1 MEHII
6 IQTRRNI
13 LGYIINKGSG
23 QKLEVDNNQL
33 SLLLKHKLLK
43 EENGLFIFE
52 NDNKNK
58 ISLMIKADLADKV
71 NMVYALKELIEELHE
86 DSAKNFLESDNIKV
100 NHTFLRVRRLR
111 KLYQTLVNEGF
122 EKE

>member
-1 MEHII
+1 M
-6 IQTRRNI
+6 
-13 LGYIINKGSG
+13 GYIINKGSG

-100 NHTFLRVRRLR
+100 NHTFL
-111 KLYQTLVNEGF
+111 LV
-122 EKE
+122 

>member
-1 MEHII
+1 M
-6 IQTRRNI
+6 
-13 LGYIINKGSG
+13 GYIINKGSG

-100 NHTFLRVRRLR
+100 NHTFFCLIRLR

>member
-1 MEHII
+1 M
-6 IQTRRNI
+6 
-13 LGYIINKGSG
+13 GYIINKSSG
-23 QKLEVDNNQL
+23 QKIEIDNNQL
-33 SLLLKHKLLK
+33 SLLLKHRLLK

-52 NDNKNK
+52 NENKNK
-58 ISLMIKADLADKV
+58 ISLMVKADLADKV

-86 DSAKNFLESDNIKV
+86 DSAKDFLESDNIKV

-122 EKE
+122 EKEKI

>member
-1 MEHII
+1 
-6 IQTRRNI
+6 
-13 LGYIINKGSG
+13 
-23 QKLEVDNNQL
+23 
-33 SLLLKHKLLK
+33 
-43 EENGLFIFE
+43 
-52 NDNKNK
+52 
-58 ISLMIKADLADKV
+58 
-71 NMVYALKELIEELHE
+71 MVYALKELIEELHE

>member
-1 MEHII
+1 M
-6 IQTRRNI
+6 
-13 LGYIINKGSG
+13 GYIINKGSG

-58 ISLMIKADLADKV
+58 I
-71 NMVYALKELIEELHE
+71 
-86 DSAKNFLESDNIKV
+86 
-100 NHTFLRVRRLR
+100 
-111 KLYQTLVNEGF
+111 KLTWF
-122 EKE
+122 MH

>member
-1 MEHII
+1 M
-6 IQTRRNI
+6 
-13 LGYIINKGSG
+13 GYIINKGSG

-100 NHTFLRVRRLR
+100 NHTFLRIRRLR
-111 KLYQTLVNEGF
+111 KL
-122 EKE
+122 